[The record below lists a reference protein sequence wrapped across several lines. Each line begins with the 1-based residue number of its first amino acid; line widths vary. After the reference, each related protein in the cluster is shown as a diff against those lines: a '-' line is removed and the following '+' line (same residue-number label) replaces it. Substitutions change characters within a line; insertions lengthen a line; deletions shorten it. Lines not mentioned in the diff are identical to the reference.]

1 MRMRKLVA
9 VTAILV
15 CLTAATAS
23 ASDWNVAN
31 GLWSNPGSWN
41 PVAVPNGTNA
51 NIANAG
57 TATLQSAV
65 PNITTLQLTNGSGL
79 VVNYRLH
86 EAASCAEPR
95 GMLDLSA

>member
-1 MRMRKLVA
+1 MRKLVA